1 MLTKL
6 GGNGLHANAV
16 GNKGRGDRACGGN
29 PQQVKVG
36 VRVGF
41 ECGHLTIARGVFGN
55 AWVAHG
61 IHHGTQ
67 VNGGSGPEL
76 GLHGTAGVALL
87 FNTVDFSYVKSL
99 TAVGAVPALFNGKV
113 DEVSRGHEVVAVFKI

>member
-1 MLTKL
+1 M
-6 GGNGLHANAV
+6 
-16 GNKGRGDRACGGN
+16 
-29 PQQVKVG
+29 
-36 VRVGF
+36 RVGF
-41 ECGHLTIARGVFGN
+41 ESGHLTIARGVFGN
-55 AWVAHG
+55 AWVAYG